1 MPFSF
6 STALSGLSASST
18 AIGVTGN
25 NISNANTIGFK
36 SGSVTFSDIFAD
48 SRGVRLNGAGAPVQI
63 GNGVEVAAVN
73 TRFTQG
79 GLNTSNSSTTAAIQ
93 GNGFFVVRNDQGV
106 QNYTRAGDFTINV
119 DGHLVTP
126 GG

>member
-18 AIGVTGN
+18 AIGVSGN

-48 SRGVRLNGAGAPVQI
+48 SRGVRLNGAGAPLQV
-63 GNGVEVAAVN
+63 GNGVEVGAIN
-73 TRFTQG
+73 TRFVQG
-79 GLNTSNSSTTAAIQ
+79 GLNASNTSTNAAIQ
-93 GNGFFVVRNDQGV
+93 GNGFFVVRDNQGV
-106 QNYTRAGDFTINV
+106 QNYTRAGDFSVNV